1 MKIIFEFFFICSF
14 LFAILFCC
22 SHPTFS
28 SPHFPDPQEQ
38 VQQQQERI
46 EELEEALRESVRI
59 TAQREIAVA
68 ERQALVEA
76 ADEKVISNVF

>member
-1 MKIIFEFFFICSF
+1 MSLLFFYLFLFICYF
-14 LFAILFCC
+14 VLLL
-22 SHPTFS
+22 PPYLS
-28 SPHFPDPQEQ
+28 SPYFPDPQEQ

-76 ADEKVISNVF
+76 ADEKVISNFFL